1 MVYTIFDLI
10 VELLTEHMSLNY
22 ARMNTS
28 NEL

>member
-10 VELLTEHMSLNY
+10 VELLTEHMCMNY